1 MSVGQMS
8 TMGEVHTEDRISWLT
23 EGEVGGDVG
32 WCARVCL
39 DIRIFTVEQF
49 TSTLY
54 TELFERIREGL
65 TTIVALMRIS
75 FRIFVRKY

>member
-8 TMGEVHTEDRISWLT
+8 TMGEIHTEDRISWLT

-32 WCARVCL
+32 WCTRVCL

-75 FRIFVRKY
+75 FRVFVRKY